1 MSLYESPQLK
11 AWESVPQRAEQLCLR
26 REIKTDCHSCISGI
40 FHHKI
45 IFMFYLSIRK
55 KEKKKKRVKKGR
67 KREREEGKDFLILTL
82 FLLF

>member
-55 KEKKKKRVKKGR
+55 KEKKKRVKKGR